1 MTIDTFTLEADP
13 EAAESSPEAHEHES
27 LRHCAEYALQHFFEC
42 LDGQMTT
49 DLYEL
54 VISEVELPLL
64 ETTMA
69 YTRNNQSKAA
79 QILGLNRGTLRKKLK
94 QHNLL

>member
-1 MTIDTFTLEADP
+1 MTIDTFTIEADT
-13 EAAESSPEAHEHES
+13 EAAEPDSEAHEHES
-27 LRHCAEYALQHFFEC
+27 LRHCAEFALQHFFEY

-49 DLYEL
+49 DLYDL